1 MERPFKQ
8 LLVIDDDA
16 DILLS
21 AKVVLRKQF
30 DTIYTFE
37 HPMDADKSKE
47 PLQPD
52 VILLDMNYAQGQ
64 TAGREGKYW
73 LRRLGDS
80 FPNSSIVMIT
90 AYGDINLAVET
101 MKEGAVDFVVK
112 PWENKKLI
120 ATVNAAGQLTKSKQA
135 FADLSEKHKVVHQQY
150 APPTQKLIVSSQ
162 AMQQVEAMMAKVG
175 PTDANVLIT
184 GENGTGKELI
194 ARQLHTLSQQHEA
207 PFIHVDLG
215 SLSEKLFESELFG
228 HEEGAFT
235 GATKTRPGRFEMA
248 GEGTLFLDEIGNL
261 PQPMQ
266 AKLLQVLQNRI
277 CFRVGGSEPIPV
289 NARIISATNSNLNH
303 GVQEGTFREDLL
315 YRLNTVIIHIPPLR
329 ERKEDIIP
337 LAMHFAYKL
346 AQKYNR
352 PAPDITKS
360 AQQKLI
366 NYSWPG
372 NVRELQ
378 HVMERSLIMSEHTDL
393 DTGDFML
400 QQSFQSDLSDEQTL
414 HLETVERQTL
424 LKALKKHQHNVSA
437 AAKELGL
444 GRTTLYRKM
453 EKYGL

>member
-1 MERPFKQ
+1 MEHPFKQ

-30 DTIYTFE
+30 DTTYTFG
-37 HPMDADKSKE
+37 HPMDAEKCKE
-47 PLQPD
+47 ALHPD

-73 LRRLGDS
+73 LKRLGER
-80 FPNSSIVMIT
+80 FPHSSIVMIT

-101 MKEGAVDFVVK
+101 MKDGAVDFVVK

-135 FADLSEKHKVVHQQY
+135 FANLSEKHKAVHQQY
-150 APPTQKLIVSSQ
+150 ASPAQKLIACSES
-162 AMQQVEAMMAKVG
+162 MKQVEEMIAKVG

-194 ARQLHTLSQQHEA
+194 ARQLHTLSQKHDA
-207 PFIHVDLG
+207 PFMHVDLG
-215 SLSEKLFESELFG
+215 SLTENLFESELFG

-235 GATKTRPGRFEMA
+235 GATSAKAGRFEIA
-248 GEGTLFLDEIGNL
+248 GKGTLFLDEIGNL
-261 PQPMQ
+261 PLPLQ
-266 AKLLQVLQNRI
+266 AKLLQVLQNRLF
-277 CFRVGGSEPIPV
+277 FRVGGNTPV
-289 NARIISATNSNLNH
+289 PVQARIISATNYTLPQR
-303 GVQEGTFREDLL
+303 VQEGTFREDLL
-315 YRLNTVIIHIPPLR
+315 YRLNTVTIHIPPLR

-337 LAMHFAYKL
+337 LADHFAHKL
-346 AQKYNR
+346 AHKYNKSTLH
-352 PAPDITKS
+352 ITQS
-360 AQQKLI
+360 AQKKLMD
-366 NYSWPG
+366 YSWPG

-378 HVMERSLIMSEHTDL
+378 HVMERTLIMSEQATL
-393 DTGDFML
+393 ASGDFFL
-400 QQSFQSDLSDEQTL
+400 QQSLQPEPASGQTL

-424 LKALKKHQHNVSA
+424 VKALQKHNNNVSA